1 MTEPDLISALHAIVD
16 GRVQGVGFR
25 MFVQRTANTLG
36 LTGWV
41 RNKYDGRV
49 EVWSE
54 GAMQD
59 NLKLLDLLRQGPPS
73 SFVQNVET
81 AWETPTSRYKRF
93 LVASTK

>member
-1 MTEPDLISALHAIVD
+1 MTDSDALCALHAIVD

-25 MFVQRTANTLG
+25 MFVQRSAAALG

-54 GAMQD
+54 GTMQE
-59 NLKLLDLLRQGPPS
+59 NLKLLEMLLQGPPS
-73 SFVQNVET
+73 SFVQNVDT
-81 AWETPTSRYKRF
+81 AWETPTSRFQRF
-93 LVASTK
+93 MVTSTE